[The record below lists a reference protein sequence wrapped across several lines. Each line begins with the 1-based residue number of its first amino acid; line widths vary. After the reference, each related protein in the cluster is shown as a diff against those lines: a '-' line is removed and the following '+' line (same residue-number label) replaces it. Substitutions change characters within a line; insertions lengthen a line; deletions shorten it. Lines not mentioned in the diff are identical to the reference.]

1 MEDVKRRLDTCQGAA
16 YILATVTN
24 APGRCHMPKRRSS
37 LALTLSLVL
46 TALFLVAV
54 PLSWSDDS
62 DSPVTVGEWK
72 GSWKSPR
79 FSNIRGD
86 WYLTIKK
93 VEGNTA
99 WGRVEFTG
107 TSNPWYNF
115 EVTFTDNT
123 LRFIRE
129 DSGGRR
135 QIEMTFTGNT
145 VTGSS
150 TRSDGFLVLF
160 TATKQK

>member
-1 MEDVKRRLDTCQGAA
+1 MS
-16 YILATVTN
+16 
-24 APGRCHMPKRRSS
+24 RRSS

-62 DSPVTVGEWK
+62 DRLSLVGEWQ
-72 GSWKSPR
+72 GSWKLQQASGV
-79 FSNIRGD
+79 RGQY
-86 WYLTIKK
+86 YLTIKK

-99 WGRVEFTG
+99 SGRVEFTG
-107 TSNPWYNF
+107 SGNPWFNF
-115 EVTFTDNT
+115 EGTLTDNT
-123 LRFIRE
+123 LRYIVE

-135 QIEMTFTGNT
+135 EVEITFTGNT
-145 VTGSS
+145 LTGSS